1 MISNLIDKVKHQFSR
16 DKGLSSA
23 LYDIMGFYPHHI
35 DIYREAL
42 SHKSR
47 FVSSQ
52 SRRQPG
58 KIGDNERLEFLGD
71 AVLEAVVSDI
81 LYHRYTRKHE
91 GFLTNLRSK
100 IVQRTSLNHLA
111 DEMGLNRLI
120 QTNKHLDLHHNNV
133 GGNAFEALIGAI
145 YLDRGYAR
153 CKDFVENR
161 ILGHLLSLEG
171 VEKKEVN
178 FKSKLIE
185 WAQKNRIRWTFQD
198 ADPIE
203 GATSGEQVFR
213 SKIVLEGIVVGMGTG
228 RNKKESQQAA
238 ARDALLAMRRKAS
251 LTDSVFHAKEE
262 RTAMEAA
269 PIVALPAISDADAK
283 VSEASTENAKAKK
296 STSGRSR
303 RKTAPQTAQA
313 TPAPKAQ
320 AENPDKEAP
329 QKVAAPAQ
337 TPEKASAE
345 TDKPQAEQAKPRNRR
360 RGTRRKASTDKSSRE
375 EIIAAAEAA
384 ANGVAEQ

>member
-16 DKGLSSA
+16 DKALSSA

-35 DIYREAL
+35 DLYREAL

-47 FVSSQ
+47 FVASQ

-91 GFLTNLRSK
+91 RFLTDLRSK
-100 IVQRTSLNHLA
+100 IVQRSSLNHLA

-145 YLDRGYAR
+145 YLDRGYTR
-153 CKDFVENR
+153 CKYFVENR
-161 ILGHLLSLEG
+161 ILGHLLNLEG
-171 VEKKEVN
+171 VETKEVN

-185 WAQKNRIRWTFQD
+185 WAQKNRIRWTFED
-198 ADPIE
+198 AAPIE

-213 SKIVLEGIVVGMGTG
+213 CKIVLEGIVVGMGTG

-238 ARDALLAMRRKAS
+238 SRDALLAMRRKAS

-269 PIVALPAISDADAK
+269 PIVALPSIADANDAATE
-283 VSEASTENAKAKK
+283 SQSTNVKPKK
-296 STSGRSR
+296 TASGRSR
-303 RKTAPQTAQA
+303 RK
-313 TPAPKAQ
+313 PAPKTAQTGAEPKVQ
-320 AENPDKEAP
+320 AERVAKEPTDA
-329 QKVAAPAQ
+329 KVKPASSSTQAPAE
-337 TPEKASAE
+337 PEQ
-345 TDKPQAEQAKPRNRR
+345 PQADQPKPRNRR
-360 RGTRRKASTDKSSRE
+360 RGTRRKASSAQSSRE
-375 EIIAAAEAA
+375 AIIAAAEEA
-384 ANGVAEQ
+384 ANGGTEA

>member
-16 DKGLSSA
+16 DKALSSA

-35 DIYREAL
+35 DLYREAL

-47 FVSSQ
+47 FVASQ
-52 SRRQPG
+52 GRRQPG

-100 IVQRTSLNHLA
+100 IVQRSSLNHLA

-145 YLDRGYAR
+145 YLDRGYTR
-153 CKDFVENR
+153 CKYFVENR
-161 ILGHLLSLEG
+161 ILGHLLNLEG

-185 WAQKNRIRWTFQD
+185 WAQKNRIRWTFED

-238 ARDALLAMRRKAS
+238 SRDALLAMRRKAS

-269 PIVALPAISDADAK
+269 PIVALPSIAEANDAA
-283 VSEASTENAKAKK
+283 TESQTTNVKTKK
-296 STSGRSR
+296 TTSGRSR
-303 RKTAPQTAQA
+303 RK
-313 TPAPKAQ
+313 PAPKTAQTGAEPKVQ
-320 AENPDKEAP
+320 AERVANEPTDA
-329 QKVAAPAQ
+329 KVKPASPPTQAPAE
-337 TPEKASAE
+337 PEQ
-345 TDKPQAEQAKPRNRR
+345 PQADQPKPRNRR
-360 RGTRRKASTDKSSRE
+360 RGTRRKASSAQSSRE
-375 EIIAAAEAA
+375 AIIAAAEEA
-384 ANGVAEQ
+384 ANGGTEA

>member
-16 DKGLSSA
+16 DKALSSA

-35 DIYREAL
+35 DLYREAL

-47 FVSSQ
+47 FVASQ
-52 SRRQPG
+52 GRRQPG

-100 IVQRTSLNHLA
+100 IVQRSSLNHLA

-145 YLDRGYAR
+145 YLDRGYTR
-153 CKDFVENR
+153 CKYFVENR
-161 ILGHLLSLEG
+161 ILGHLLNLEG

-185 WAQKNRIRWTFQD
+185 WAQKNRIRWTFED

-238 ARDALLAMRRKAS
+238 SRDALLAMRRKAS

-269 PIVALPAISDADAK
+269 PIVALPSIAEANDAA
-283 VSEASTENAKAKK
+283 TESQTTNVKTKK
-296 STSGRSR
+296 TTSGRSR
-303 RKTAPQTAQA
+303 RK
-313 TPAPKAQ
+313 PAPKT
-320 AENPDKEAP
+320 
-329 QKVAAPAQ
+329 AQ
-337 TPEKASAE
+337 TGAEPKVKAERVAKEPGDAKVKPASAPTQTPAE
-345 TDKPQAEQAKPRNRR
+345 PEQPQADQPKPRNRR
-360 RGTRRKASTDKSSRE
+360 RGTRRKASSAQSSRE
-375 EIIAAAEAA
+375 AIIAAAEEA
-384 ANGVAEQ
+384 ANGGTEA

>member
-47 FVSSQ
+47 FVDSQ
-52 SRRQPG
+52 TRRQPG

-100 IVQRTSLNHLA
+100 IVQRSSLNHLA

-153 CKDFVENR
+153 CKDFVGNR
-161 ILGHLLSLEG
+161 ILGHLLSLER

-185 WAQKNRIRWTFQD
+185 WAQKNRIHWTFQD

-213 SKIVLEGIVVGMGTG
+213 CKIVLEGIVVGMGTG

-238 ARDALLAMRRKAS
+238 SRDALLAMRRKAS
-251 LTDSVFHAKEE
+251 LTDSVFHAKED

-269 PIVALPAISDADAK
+269 PIVALPTISDTDEAA
-283 VSEASTENAKAKK
+283 SEAPATSAKAKK
-296 STSGRSR
+296 SASGHSR
-303 RKTAPQTAQA
+303 RK
-313 TPAPKAQ
+313 PAPKT
-320 AENPDKEAP
+320 
-329 QKVAAPAQ
+329 AQ
-337 TPEKASAE
+337 TASE
-345 TDKPQAEQAKPRNRR
+345 PKPQAENAAKEASDTKAKPATAPTQEAAESDKPQSEQPKARNRR
-360 RGTRRKASTDKSSRE
+360 RGTRRKASSAQPSRE
-375 EIIAAAEAA
+375 AIIAAAEAA
-384 ANGVAEQ
+384 ANDVSEA